1 MLSQFEP
8 ERFVDGLL
16 GIGAAG
22 GKSSASEG
30 AMLASRLE
38 TLRKERAQRTP
49 VIKKKEPVAMGG
61 GQRPSRPPPSIPEKT
76 SKRKNKR
83 NKGKK

>member
-1 MLSQFEP
+1 ME
-8 ERFVDGLL
+8 GLL

-38 TLRKERAQRTP
+38 TLRKERSMRAP
-49 VIKKKEPVAMGG
+49 EIKKEPKRQPVAVGAPPLESPG
-61 GQRPSRPPPSIPEKT
+61 SSRK
-76 SKRKNKR
+76 KNRRKKKKK
-83 NKGKK
+83 KGKN